1 MWDHIVTQFHT
12 SRHVQVQNAGIPR
25 NPNDASWAE
34 EILNLESQDT
44 GVVVVGGFDMTNSIK
59 A

>member
-1 MWDHIVTQFHT
+1 
-12 SRHVQVQNAGIPR
+12 VQNAGIPR
-25 NPNDASWAE
+25 NPNDAFWAE